1 MLFYTSQY
9 FIRCIPDSRTVSGKN
24 FFAFYFILS
33 YYLIDISSDNPDVL
47 IEAQAFVENFALFIN
62 AGEDPYEPVMDIFYP
77 IIDDISRVKVVGSD
91 NYDAENN
98 TLVGVLA
105 ATVYWRNI
113 IRNTLPPGSNGISIV
128 FNNSC
133 TKSFT
138 YQINGPEVVFV
149 GVNDK
154 HDKKYDHLRVSSK
167 ITELEDFSY
176 TASVYSGAPISEDH
190 CPYSLHLYPTDDMR
204 SDFTTNSG
212 AVYASVTLLV
222 LFSLGLVFV
231 MYDCK
236 VERRQKK
243 VLSSAMRSSEIV
255 SSLFP
260 TSVQDQLYPIH
271 NGNND
276 KRSPAIWPTGSNLN
290 DDFSDVRPIASGPIA
305 TLYPDTTV
313 MFADIKGFTQWSADR
328 QPTQV
333 FHLLESLYGAFD
345 ALAKL
350 YGIFKVETIGDT
362 YVAVVGLPTPRKQ
375 HAILM
380 VRFAKKCLIK
390 MTEVTRKLEATLGPV
405 SRCLNT

>member
-24 FFAFYFILS
+24 FFAFYFNLS